1 MEERKPI
8 QPFKTISLVDRLK
21 GTIYDRDFEGTPKQ
35 KDPQGSPEVN
45 SIPKQKD
52 PQGSP
57 EINTIPKENKPQGS
71 PEINT
76 IPTSQNKN
84 SDEINLPKS
93 QLNTSKE
100 GASLKELP
108 PLPQKE
114 SLILKTLLDSP
125 QANLPTPLP
134 IKYRSLESFDIP
146 RARTQF
152 ASNISLADRLAQP
165 NGAKTTHLAQ
175 YFLSDL
181 YTGYLEISPLLTAA
195 IDDTQNVTTTE
206 EPIGENQI
214 LRIQN
219 PDTLITDRIG
229 DGIILLAQGTIFNNG
244 AFESL
249 TDPADRIE
257 DTSMLQLQGTFLTNN
272 QYISFTETTPP
283 IVVVNQGSIELPI
296 WNPVT
301 EQGVTTEDQQPLGD
315 LSIAVLQGMIEEN
328 GLIKGSV
335 VDREEFQTIT
345 LENVPVPTLD
355 ILSYETDRL
364 LAFSTPKVKHGSAD
378 IEVTRFDADALEAIQ
393 NPLIKHGTIEL
404 AVQQFLENRTEAV
417 NDPIQFHGTSVVN
430 QVQFDPNDKPAQ
442 TPAVDSTSAPGDKNN
457 ESPPDIGDVG
467 GDQYNNGN
475 PGGDGVLRN
484 TNPGSLPSLNNT
496 GYVGSLGYY
505 DSLFYGSLAGK
516 AFQEK
521 IEGDIEFG
529 QKNQGYSGTF
539 EPIKS
544 KGGVIPGAQSG
555 KFNDFVTIKFVKDG
569 KFLQLK
575 SYLTSFSDGFT
586 ANWNDV
592 QYVGRQDTLKQFTG
606 VTRAV
611 SFAVLLPSFSKGD
624 IDKNMR
630 KLNALAGMTVV
641 GGFASGAKYITG
653 PLCKLK
659 IGNLI
664 DAHCAFSSLKWDFD
678 PAEATFDIDE
688 EMPHM
693 LKVSLEAAV
702 LADSDDKLLN
712 GAGVG
717 NYFGKKY

>member
-21 GTIYDRDFEGTPKQ
+21 GTIYDKDFEGTPKQ

-165 NGAKTTHLAQ
+165 NGARTTHLAQ

-206 EPIGENQI
+206 EPISENQI

-272 QYISFTETTPP
+272 QYISFTETTTP

-328 GLIKGSV
+328 GLIRGSV
-335 VDREEFQTIT
+335 VEREEFQTIT

-404 AVQQFLENRTEAV
+404 AVRQFLENRTEAV
-417 NDPIQFHGTSVVN
+417 NDPIQFHGTSIVTR
-430 QVQFDPNDKPAQ
+430 VQFDPNDKPAQ

-484 TNPGSLPSLNNT
+484 NNGGIGQSGNISGT
-496 GYVGSLGYY
+496 Q
-505 DSLFYGSLAGK
+505 GSLASYRSIAYGGLTPG
-516 AFQEK
+516 AFSSQAPK
-521 IEGDIEFG
+521 QTTGG
-529 QKNQGYSGTF
+529 ANAGSAPMR
-539 EPIKS
+539 PI
-544 KGGVIPGAQSG
+544 GGVSPYAQG
-555 KFNDFVTIKFVKDG
+555 GNFKDFVDIKFTSGG
-569 KFLQLK
+569 KYLKLK

-592 QYVGRQDTLKQFTG
+592 QYVGRQDSLKQFTG
-606 VTRAV
+606 VTRGV
-611 SFAVLLPSFSKGD
+611 SFAVLLPSFRKAD
-624 IDKNMR
+624 IAVNLK
-630 KLNALAGMTVV
+630 KLNLLAGMTVV

-664 DAHCAFSSLKWDFD
+664 NAHCAFSSLKWEFD

-688 EMPHM
+688 QMPHL
-693 LKVSLEAAV
+693 LKVSFEAAV
-702 LADSDDKLLN
+702 LADRRDKLLN
-712 GAGVG
+712 GAFDGDF
-717 NYFGKKY
+717 FGKKY